1 MLATC
6 RELGIGFLAYS
17 PLGRGFLSGQI
28 KSPADLAD
36 DDFRKTNPRFVGEA
50 FEKNQALVRKI
61 EALAKDKGV
70 TASQL
75 ALAWT
80 LARTD
85 FIVPIFGTKRASFVE
100 ENAKSVDVALTA
112 AELDAIE
119 AVFSRNAAFG
129 SRYAEAMMKFVNV

>member
-1 MLATC
+1 MATASLA
-6 RELGIGFLAYS
+6 R
-17 PLGRGFLSGQI
+17 R
-28 KSPADLAD
+28 KSPATHSPSTQSRTAQSHPAKSRPAS
-36 DDFRKTNPRFVGEA
+36 RKNL
-50 FEKNQALVRKI
+50 ALVQKV
-61 EALAKDKGV
+61 EALAKDKGI

-85 FIVPIFGTKRASFVE
+85 FIVPIFGTKRARYVE
-100 ENAKSVDVALTA
+100 ENVESVDIALTA

-119 AVFSRNAAFG
+119 AVFPRNAAFG